1 MNNKQS
7 NKESA
12 SGTVRKVLSLT
23 HKLIPGYITFL
34 LIVKM
39 MAAAQPFIKIYF
51 SSVILDGLL
60 RMEPF
65 DSILKNVLIMIGLY
79 SLLVLIRWR
88 LEGINW
94 VKKHELTQK
103 INKMLTDKTMEIDFD
118 ILEKHETLDMLKKA
132 KDGITTTGDIRS
144 FCDNLAGIIE
154 KLTTIVYS
162 VVLLIPLFIPK
173 VLEKTA
179 GLSSLCIFLNQWYS
193 IFIMILVLAI
203 HVFVSYETNKKSSL
217 LQMQFFEKNVSY
229 NRYFSYW
236 FDLIFNYSIGKYIRL
251 YKMQKLMIKKVQE
264 TNDNLEKEGVAW
276 INKDIKISFI
286 PFLSQA
292 FMQLVSYS
300 YVGLK
305 AVFSLISAGKC
316 LMYVSSYTRLVESI
330 TGISNNFVQIKMESR
345 YLSFF
350 YDYMEI
356 KNKRYNGTIPTEKR
370 DDNKFEIEF
379 RDVSFRYA
387 NTEKYALRHVNQ
399 KITLGSKTAVVG
411 KNGAGKT
418 TFIKLLCRLYEPT
431 EGQILLNGVDIRYYD
446 YEEYAKIFAVV
457 FQDFNLFSFPLGEN
471 VASGIEYNRERA
483 IKCLEQAGFKERFE
497 KLEKGLD
504 TPLYQYEDENG
515 VEISGGEAQKIAIAR
530 TLYKD
535 APFVIMDEPTSAL
548 DPVAEY
554 EIYQSFDKMVE
565 GKTSIYISH
574 RMSSCRF
581 CDNIL
586 VFDEGQIVEQ
596 GSHDKL
602 MSNGGL
608 YSELWN
614 AQAQYYA

>member
-12 SGTVRKVLSLT
+12 RGTVRKVLSLT

-39 MAAAQPFIKIYF
+39 MAAAQPFIQIYF
-51 SSVILDGLL
+51 SSLILDGLL
-60 RMEPF
+60 RLDSF
-65 DSILKNVLIMIGLY
+65 DSIFRNVLIMIGLD

-118 ILEKHETLDMLKKA
+118 ILEKHETLDTLKKA

-173 VLEKTA
+173 VLEETA
-179 GLSSLCIFLNQWYS
+179 GLSSLCVFLNQWYS

-345 YLSFF
+345 YLAFF

-356 KNKRYNGTIPTEKR
+356 KNKRYDGTIPTEKR

-379 RDVSFRYA
+379 RNVSFRYA

-399 KITLGSKTAVVG
+399 KITLGSKNAVVG

-446 YEEYAKIFAVV
+446 YEEYAKLFAVV

>member
-12 SGTVRKVLSLT
+12 RGTVRKVLSLT

-39 MAAAQPFIKIYF
+39 MAAAQPFIQIYF
-51 SSVILDGLL
+51 SSLILDGLL
-60 RMEPF
+60 RLDSF
-65 DSILKNVLIMIGLY
+65 DSIFRNVLIMIGLD

-118 ILEKHETLDMLKKA
+118 ILEKHETLDTLKKA

-173 VLEKTA
+173 VLEETA
-179 GLSSLCIFLNQWYS
+179 GLSSLCVFLNQWYS

-345 YLSFF
+345 YLAFF

-356 KNKRYNGTIPTEKR
+356 KNKRYDGTIPTEKR

-399 KITLGSKTAVVG
+399 KITLGSKNAVVG

-446 YEEYAKIFAVV
+446 YEEYAKLFAVV